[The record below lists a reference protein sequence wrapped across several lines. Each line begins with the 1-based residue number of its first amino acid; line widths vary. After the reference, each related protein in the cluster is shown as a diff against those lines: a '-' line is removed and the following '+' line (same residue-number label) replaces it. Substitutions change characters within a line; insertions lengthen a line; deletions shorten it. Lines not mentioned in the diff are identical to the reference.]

1 MRLARVLL
9 QKARR
14 SRGPDL
20 HGLRLQGFSATHG
33 GGFFRGCT
41 ARYDEMPKP
50 GLRAALAHSFQAA
63 APGSIHDAAAGPI
76 VGIPTR
82 LPVPREICVSTRTG
96 AEVLQRWLGCTR
108 AGGWRDVGCSSPGWS
123 SRPLDGG
130 VPRAAVRPAARRRGP
145 SPVCAGHGAG
155 GPAAAR
161 ASAVC
166 RFAQRS
172 CERSQA
178 RGYSRGYWVACTERL
193 NNI

>member
-76 VGIPTR
+76 VGISHKTA
-82 LPVPREICVSTRTG
+82 G
-96 AEVLQRWLGCTR
+96 AERDLCFHTDGSRSAATL
-108 AGGWRDVGCSSPGWS
+108 AGLHES
-123 SRPLDGG
+123 GG
-130 VPRAAVRPAARRRGP
+130 VEGCGVFLAGVVLAASRRWRAARGRSARRASPWTLPCVCWTWCWRACGCARVRGLP
-145 SPVCAGHGAG
+145 LCAAL
-155 GPAAAR
+155 
-161 ASAVC
+161 V
-166 RFAQRS
+166 
-172 CERSQA
+172 
-178 RGYSRGYWVACTERL
+178 
-193 NNI
+193 